1 MNKKN
6 KSNKDF
12 PVFPNII
19 PSSIK
24 ESTFRIIESGDLT
37 TEEDIDVLIKLL
49 FQDPECSFYY
59 FAEKDKGTKDVPLLK
74 ARKNGDI
81 LMQETEFFY
90 YRHPKFKHDYVKIES
105 RDNKYEWDWE
115 EEVVGKGPMY
125 TRTKLQISHRKRTEL
140 ETLQKIEMESAM
152 RKQRMAKS
160 SNDVSSNSDGKL
172 PAKPPEIFHRWFM
185 LSIKIIIPGLI
196 TFLGLVV
203 TLYSLSARVAVT
215 SDSPISPEKPFSSPF
230 TVSNQGILP
239 IYNVLFSS
247 TLRNVKWKDG
257 GIVNIRTK
265 TDAAPI
271 KRINAGEA
279 TTTFCKFLPYK
290 AKIESADIEVEI
302 NYRPA
307 YLFWSRC
314 SSIRFGTVKESNGT
328 LRWLPKALSE

>member
-1 MNKKN
+1 MDKKN
-6 KSNKDF
+6 KPNKALS
-12 PVFPNII
+12 VFPINVI
-19 PSSIK
+19 PSSFK
-24 ESTFRIIESGDLT
+24 ESTFRIIESGDIE
-37 TEEDIDVLIKLL
+37 TEEDLSELLNLL
-49 FQDPECSFYY
+49 FQEPECSFYY
-59 FAEKDKGTKDVPLLK
+59 LAEKGKGVPDVLLLK
-74 ARKNGDI
+74 AREDGDI
-81 LMQETEFFY
+81 LMNETEFFY
-90 YRHPKFKHDYVKIES
+90 YRRPKSERSYVKIEV
-105 RDNKYEWDWE
+105 RDGKYQCNWHK
-115 EEVVGKGPMY
+115 EVVEKGPMY
-125 TRTKLQISHRKRTEL
+125 MRTKLQISHRKRTEL
-140 ETLQKIEMESAM
+140 ETLQKIEMESAI

-160 SNDVSSNSDGKL
+160 SNDVSGNSDEKL
-172 PAKPPEIFHRWFM
+172 TPKSSEIFRRWLM
-185 LSIKIIIPGLI
+185 LSIKIITGLI
-196 TFLGLVV
+196 AILGLVV

-215 SDSPISPEKPFSSPF
+215 SDSPINPEKPFSSPF

-279 TTTFCKFLPYK
+279 TTTFCKFLPYR

-307 YLFWSRC
+307 YLFWSRR

-328 LRWLPKALSE
+328 LRWLPRALSE